1 MLTYNRRDIEDL
13 QEYKERFYMPNP
25 LFNTM
30 QYKLVRLEVKFGYT
44 ACLNALIRNASY
56 DDNGYAY
63 ILDNDPLII
72 DILKELANKA
82 VDQEKIDGYLNEM
95 EEASIAERKE
105 NKVYLKK
112 VVNIF

>member
-1 MLTYNRRDIEDL
+1 MICYNRLDIEDL
-13 QEYKERFYMPNP
+13 KEYKDRFYMPNP

-44 ACLNALIRNASY
+44 ACLNTLIRNASF
-56 DDNGYAY
+56 DEEGKAF

-95 EEASIAERKE
+95 EEASIIER
-105 NKVYLKK
+105 NGHAVYLKK
-112 VVNIF
+112 IMNIF